1 MALKINYVVINNATQ
16 QQTTAYNNVTTSF
29 RFRLP
34 RILESPGMSRFSTPP
49 PRTLFASKTNFDA
62 LAVDSGE
69 DTEDDENVSDT
80 PPEKFEF
87 SPFASSSRMT
97 SEKLS

>member
-1 MALKINYVVINNATQ
+1 MINNAIQ
-16 QQTTAYNNVTTSF
+16 Q
-29 RFRLP
+29 RHDLLP
-34 RILESPGMSRFSTPP
+34 LQFYHILESPMSRFSTPP

-69 DTEDDENVSDT
+69 DTEDDENVSEDT
-80 PPEKFEF
+80 SEKFEF
-87 SPFASSSRMT
+87 SPFGLSLRMT

>member
-1 MALKINYVVINNATQ
+1 
-16 QQTTAYNNVTTSF
+16 
-29 RFRLP
+29 
-34 RILESPGMSRFSTPP
+34 MSRFSAPP

-69 DTEDDENVSDT
+69 DTEDDENVSEDT
-80 PPEKFEF
+80 TPEKFEF
-87 SPFASSSRMT
+87 SPFGLSSRMT